1 MEKEKLKEQIR
12 SQLIAGLDEKITLL
26 HKEIASTQESRNAD
40 TKSSAGDKYETG
52 RAMAQM
58 ELEKNQATL
67 SRTIK
72 LRKELLMMDLE
83 KKFDK
88 VEFGSLVFT
97 KQGNYFISFGL
108 GKITVSKQDYYAISL
123 GSPIGKA
130 LYQKS
135 AGDIVVFQGREILVL
150 EVF

>member
-97 KQGNYFISFGL
+97 KQGNYLISFGL

>member
-12 SQLIAGLDEKITLL
+12 SQLITDLDEKITLL

-67 SRTIK
+67 SRTVK

-83 KKFDK
+83 KKFEK

-108 GKITVSKQDYYAISL
+108 GKITNSKQDYYAISL

-130 LYQKS
+130 LYQKTS
-135 AGDIVVFQGREILVL
+135 GDTVVFQGREILVL
-150 EVF
+150 EVI

>member
-12 SQLIAGLDEKITLL
+12 SQLITDLDEKITLL

-58 ELEKNQATL
+58 ELEKNQAAL

-83 KKFDK
+83 KKFKK

-108 GKITVSKQDYYAISL
+108 GKITISKQDYYAISL

-130 LYQKS
+130 LYQKTS
-135 AGDIVVFQGREILVL
+135 GDTVVFQGREIIVL
-150 EVF
+150 EVV

>member
-12 SQLIAGLDEKITLL
+12 SQLITDLDEKITLL

-83 KKFDK
+83 KKFEK

-108 GKITVSKQDYYAISL
+108 GKITNSKQDYYAISL

-130 LYQKS
+130 LYQKTS
-135 AGDIVVFQGREILVL
+135 GDTVVFQGREILVL
-150 EVF
+150 EVI